1 MPYCPTKEMVSDHL
15 SKPVQESLFRLHHNA
30 IMEIT
35 NEEYD
40 RYKMEYA
47 AAKKRKRLES

>member
-1 MPYCPTKEMVSDHL
+1 MSYCPTNEIMSNYL
-15 SKPVQESLFRLHHNA
+15 SKPVQESLFRLHRNA

-40 RYKMEYA
+40 RYELEYA
-47 AAKKRKRLES
+47 AAKKRQRLES